1 MEAVFGLLLMLLR
14 VSHGVETSCDGRQ
27 DGAQCYGA
35 LGGTVVLQL
44 MDSAS
49 EIFRYEW
56 SKNNKTA
63 ILQGGKNKKLI
74 NQIEKRSSFSDG
86 TFRINSLSRT
96 DSGEYTLQT
105 YDSSGQRSEQRT
117 LQLFIQGVEAYCDGR
132 QDGAQCY
139 GALGGTVVLQLMDST
154 SEIFRYEWKKN
165 KIITILRG
173 KKNNIVFNVIDDR
186 SFFTPSDGTFRIN
199 NLSRTDSGEYTLQT
213 YDSSGQRSE
222 QRTLQLF
229 IQAPVSSVLLV
240 SECLS
245 QGWTRVSCSSEGGD
259 SPQYSWTLDGHTLT
273 DAELLSGNHETNN
286 IILKQDV
293 SGRLVCSVRNHIS
306 SVSRE
311 ENISTCKGVE
321 TSCDGRQDGAQCYG
335 ALGGT
340 VVLQLMDSTS
350 EIFRYEWSKNN
361 KTAILQGG
369 KNKKLIN
376 QIENRSSFSDGTFRI
391 NNLSR
396 NDSGEYTLQT
406 YDSSGQRSEQRTL
419 QLFIQGVEAYCDGR
433 QDGAQCYGALGGT
446 VVLQLMDS
454 ASEIFKYE
462 WKKNKTTTIF
472 WGKKTIV
479 TNNIANR
486 SLFTPSDGT
495 FRINNLSRTDSGE
508 YTLQTYDSSGQRS
521 EQRTLQLF
529 IQGVE
534 TYCDGRQDG
543 AQCYGA
549 LGGTVVLQLMDS
561 ASEIFRYE
569 WKKNNKT
576 AILQGGKNKKLINQI
591 ENRSS
596 FSDGTF
602 RINNLSRNNSGEYTL
617 QTYDSNGKKSEPQT
631 LQLFIQAPVSSVL
644 LVSECLSQGWT
655 RVSCSS
661 EGGDSPQYSW
671 TLDGHTLTD
680 AELLSGNHETNNIIL
695 KQDVSGRLVC
705 SVRNHVSSV
714 SREERISCIFINCN
728 LSNGTHISQ
737 WVSAATNTLC
747 IEPTAAPTTE
757 TSTVGKNNVVAIAGV
772 LLALVILVLVGVAVI
787 CSQKKQKNDKPKE
800 ETDEQELTYA
810 DVRFMQRQGQQVQ
823 KRAEVEV
830 EYGQVKFPQRP
841 RQSVERA
848 GDDCL
853 YAQVHKD
860 R

>member
-199 NLSRTDSGEYTLQT
+199 NLSRT
-213 YDSSGQRSE
+213 
-222 QRTLQLF
+222 
-229 IQAPVSSVLLV
+229 
-240 SECLS
+240 
-245 QGWTRVSCSSEGGD
+245 
-259 SPQYSWTLDGHTLT
+259 
-273 DAELLSGNHETNN
+273 
-286 IILKQDV
+286 
-293 SGRLVCSVRNHIS
+293 
-306 SVSRE
+306 
-311 ENISTCKGVE
+311 
-321 TSCDGRQDGAQCYG
+321 
-335 ALGGT
+335 
-340 VVLQLMDSTS
+340 
-350 EIFRYEWSKNN
+350 
-361 KTAILQGG
+361 
-369 KNKKLIN
+369 
-376 QIENRSSFSDGTFRI
+376 
-391 NNLSR
+391 
-396 NDSGEYTLQT
+396 DSGEYTLQT

-714 SREERISCIFINCN
+714 SREERISCIFINCT

-747 IEPTAAPTTE
+747 IELTTAPTTE
-757 TSTVGKNNVVAIAGV
+757 TSTVGKETVNTVTITNVTSSNQTVTSSISDDPWYFRKNNVVAIAGV

>member
-529 IQGVE
+529 IQ
-534 TYCDGRQDG
+534 
-543 AQCYGA
+543 
-549 LGGTVVLQLMDS
+549 
-561 ASEIFRYE
+561 
-569 WKKNNKT
+569 
-576 AILQGGKNKKLINQI
+576 
-591 ENRSS
+591 
-596 FSDGTF
+596 
-602 RINNLSRNNSGEYTL
+602 
-617 QTYDSNGKKSEPQT
+617 
-631 LQLFIQAPVSSVL
+631 APVSSVL

-661 EGGDSPQYSW
+661 EGGDSPQYNL

-680 AELLSGNHETNNIIL
+680 AELLSGNQTNNIIL
-695 KQDVSGRLVC
+695 KQNVSGHLVC

-714 SREERISCIFINCN
+714 SREERISCIFINCT

-747 IEPTAAPTTE
+747 IELTTAPTTE
-757 TSTVGKNNVVAIAGV
+757 TSTVGKETVNTVTITNVTSSNQTVTSSISDDPWYFRKNNVVAIAGV

>member
-321 TSCDGRQDGAQCYG
+321 TSCDGRRDGAQCYG

-340 VVLQLMDSTS
+340 VVLQLMDST
-350 EIFRYEWSKNN
+350 
-361 KTAILQGG
+361 
-369 KNKKLIN
+369 
-376 QIENRSSFSDGTFRI
+376 
-391 NNLSR
+391 
-396 NDSGEYTLQT
+396 
-406 YDSSGQRSEQRTL
+406 
-419 QLFIQGVEAYCDGR
+419 
-433 QDGAQCYGALGGT
+433 
-446 VVLQLMDS
+446 
-454 ASEIFKYE
+454 SEIFKYE

-495 FRINNLSRTDSGE
+495 FRINNLSRNDSGE
-508 YTLQTYDSSGQRS
+508 YTLQTYDSSGQ
-521 EQRTLQLF
+521 
-529 IQGVE
+529 I
-534 TYCDGRQDG
+534 
-543 AQCYGA
+543 
-549 LGGTVVLQLMDS
+549 
-561 ASEIFRYE
+561 
-569 WKKNNKT
+569 
-576 AILQGGKNKKLINQI
+576 
-591 ENRSS
+591 
-596 FSDGTF
+596 
-602 RINNLSRNNSGEYTL
+602 
-617 QTYDSNGKKSEPQT
+617 SEPQT

-714 SREERISCIFINCN
+714 SREERISCIFINCT

-747 IEPTAAPTTE
+747 IELTTAPTTE
-757 TSTVGKNNVVAIAGV
+757 TSTVGKETVNTVTITNVTSSNQTVTSSISDDPWYFRKNNVVAIAGV

>member
-321 TSCDGRQDGAQCYG
+321 TSCDGRRDGAQCYG

-340 VVLQLMDSTS
+340 VVLQLMDST
-350 EIFRYEWSKNN
+350 
-361 KTAILQGG
+361 
-369 KNKKLIN
+369 
-376 QIENRSSFSDGTFRI
+376 
-391 NNLSR
+391 
-396 NDSGEYTLQT
+396 
-406 YDSSGQRSEQRTL
+406 
-419 QLFIQGVEAYCDGR
+419 
-433 QDGAQCYGALGGT
+433 
-446 VVLQLMDS
+446 
-454 ASEIFKYE
+454 SEIFKYE

-495 FRINNLSRTDSGE
+495 FRINNLSRNDSGE
-508 YTLQTYDSSGQRS
+508 YTLQTYDSSGQ
-521 EQRTLQLF
+521 
-529 IQGVE
+529 I
-534 TYCDGRQDG
+534 
-543 AQCYGA
+543 
-549 LGGTVVLQLMDS
+549 
-561 ASEIFRYE
+561 
-569 WKKNNKT
+569 
-576 AILQGGKNKKLINQI
+576 
-591 ENRSS
+591 
-596 FSDGTF
+596 
-602 RINNLSRNNSGEYTL
+602 
-617 QTYDSNGKKSEPQT
+617 SEPQT

-661 EGGDSPQYSW
+661 EGGDSPQYNL

-680 AELLSGNHETNNIIL
+680 AELLSGNQTNNIIL
-695 KQDVSGRLVC
+695 KQNVSGHLVC

-714 SREERISCIFINCN
+714 SREERISCIFINCT

-747 IEPTAAPTTE
+747 IELTTAPTTE
-757 TSTVGKNNVVAIAGV
+757 TSTVGKETVNTVTITNVTSSNQTVTSSISDDPWYFRKNNVVAIAGV

>member
-419 QLFIQGVEAYCDGR
+419 QLFIQ
-433 QDGAQCYGALGGT
+433 
-446 VVLQLMDS
+446 
-454 ASEIFKYE
+454 
-462 WKKNKTTTIF
+462 
-472 WGKKTIV
+472 
-479 TNNIANR
+479 
-486 SLFTPSDGT
+486 
-495 FRINNLSRTDSGE
+495 
-508 YTLQTYDSSGQRS
+508 
-521 EQRTLQLF
+521 
-529 IQGVE
+529 
-534 TYCDGRQDG
+534 
-543 AQCYGA
+543 
-549 LGGTVVLQLMDS
+549 
-561 ASEIFRYE
+561 
-569 WKKNNKT
+569 
-576 AILQGGKNKKLINQI
+576 
-591 ENRSS
+591 
-596 FSDGTF
+596 
-602 RINNLSRNNSGEYTL
+602 
-617 QTYDSNGKKSEPQT
+617 
-631 LQLFIQAPVSSVL
+631 APVSSVL

-714 SREERISCIFINCN
+714 SREERISCIFINCT

-747 IEPTAAPTTE
+747 IELTTAPTTE
-757 TSTVGKNNVVAIAGV
+757 TSTVGKETVNTVTITNVTSSNQTVTSSISDDPWYFRKNNVVAIAGV